1 MKPNVV
7 IRAATADDIPAITEI
22 YRHHVLHGSGSFEI
36 VPPDEEEFSRRLEE
50 IERRGLP
57 WLVAE
62 VDNAV
67 VGYAYAGPFRAR
79 EAYRFTLEDSIY
91 VRPEAMGKGVG
102 RLLLEKL
109 IEACRDG
116 GYKQLIA
123 VIGDS
128 TNVGSIRVHEVCGF
142 KHSGVLKNVGIKSDR
157 WLDVVLMQ
165 LEL

>member
-1 MKPNVV
+1 MRPHAL
-7 IRAATADDIPAITEI
+7 IRESTASDVPAMTEI
-22 YRHHVLHGSGSFEI
+22 YRHHVLHGTGSFE
-36 VPPDEEEFSRRLEE
+36 VEPPDEIEFGKRRDAIVSRS
-50 IERRGLP
+50 LP

-62 VDNAV
+62 KDGLV

-91 VRPEAMGKGVG
+91 VRAESIGQGVG

-109 IEACRDG
+109 IERCREG
-116 GYKQLIA
+116 GYKQILA
-123 VIGDS
+123 LIGDS
-128 TNVGSIRVHEVCGF
+128 RNTGSIRVHEVCGF
-142 KHSGVLKNVGIKSDR
+142 RHSGVFKDVGIKNER